1 MAIDEKLVATEQK
14 AIGDVKTV
22 FVETYKKQK
31 PAGKLVMVLAILIT
45 VIVAL
50 WIIGSTMAGF
60 MSSPLGLLM
69 VGLSIVA
76 VVFYFWMRQQ
86 GVGFKSITGGFLEVA
101 LILMVLIVYVGLL
114 DTLMS
119 AFLMMFPV
127 IILGAIG
134 WFGYR
139 WWTST
144 DDQTQKG
151 AVVIAVAVILI
162 GFPLFQAFVVPYVAG
177 EAKDLIV
184 EIGRDSTGDW
194 NVYAELQK
202 PALIKTMSTSFNPYA
217 IAIAETSNW
226 MWTNINTKEKA
237 SVDIRIY
244 NELGYVN
251 IYTETGKTV
260 YVGYNDVHTI
270 WGIIHLPVEGYL
282 RGERIDVVVR
292 VYDPT
297 SGLTLAMY
305 NGVYYT

>member
-1 MAIDEKLVATEQK
+1 MAIDEKMVATEQK
-14 AIGDVKTV
+14 VIGDVKTV

-31 PAGKLVMVLAILIT
+31 PAGKLIMVLAILIIS
-45 VIVAL
+45 VVAL
-50 WIIGSTMAGF
+50 WLIGSAVAGF
-60 MSSPLGLLM
+60 MSTALGLLM
-69 VGLSIVA
+69 IGLSVVA

-114 DTLMS
+114 DALMS
-119 AFLMMFPV
+119 AFLMIFPF
-127 IILGAIG
+127 IILGVIAWI
-134 WFGYR
+134 GYR

-151 AVVIAVAVILI
+151 AVVVAVAVILI
-162 GFPLFQAFVVPYVAG
+162 GFPLFQMFIVPYTTG
-177 EAKDLIV
+177 EVKDLIV
-184 EIGRDSTGDW
+184 EIGRDSTGNW
-194 NVYAELQK
+194 NAYAELQK
-202 PALIKTMSTSFNPYA
+202 PAIVKTMSTSFNPYA

-226 MWTNINTKEKA
+226 MWTNINTQEKA

-244 NELGYVN
+244 NELGYID

-282 RGERIDVVVR
+282 KGERIDIVIR
-292 VYDPT
+292 VYDAP
-297 SGLTLAMY
+297 SGLTHAMY
-305 NGVYYT
+305 RGVYYT